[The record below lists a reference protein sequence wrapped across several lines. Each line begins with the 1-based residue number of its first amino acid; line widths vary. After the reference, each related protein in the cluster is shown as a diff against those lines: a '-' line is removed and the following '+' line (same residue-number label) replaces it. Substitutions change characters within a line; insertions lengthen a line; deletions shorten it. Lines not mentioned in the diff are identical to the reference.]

1 MTRLGHQ
8 GQVFIMQSS
17 AIIKKP
23 MTETENLLA
32 NLSLVIELNQKVSMS
47 DLNFTAVFIKN
58 GDRFYPLAIDPN
70 TLSSRKIKG
79 GRYQFLCKFSYQMDE
94 VRSFFQIFFSG
105 NFHFVL
111 DSSILNSIDSTAYI
125 NIVGYEHNTKVDEA
139 LGDIYLTLDDT
150 SEYMSLNSLEHHVNV
165 VNDKTL

>member
-1 MTRLGHQ
+1 
-8 GQVFIMQSS
+8 
-17 AIIKKP
+17 
-23 MTETENLLA
+23 
-32 NLSLVIELNQKVSMS
+32 
-47 DLNFTAVFIKN
+47 
-58 GDRFYPLAIDPN
+58 
-70 TLSSRKIKG
+70 
-79 GRYQFLCKFSYQMDE
+79 MDE